1 METAYDQEAKLT
13 EEGKTRVK
21 EIFMTIMQREIMKAY
36 KIPNDVSS
44 RSVSTISQAIYTMT
58 ATHCFDGQIVALIFS
73 IFTTN
78 AFCSHLTFVIH
89 CFDRLSQRS
98 TQLVTTM

>member
-44 RSVSTISQAIYTMT
+44 RSLCASQTSYPSYEYNFLFGWSNSGFDFLYLYNQ
-58 ATHCFDGQIVALIFS
+58 CFL
-73 IFTTN
+73 FTSN
-78 AFCSHLTFVIH
+78 SCYPLFW
-89 CFDRLSQRS
+89 
-98 TQLVTTM
+98 

>member
-44 RSVSTISQAIYTMT
+44 RVVSAII
-58 ATHCFDGQIVALIFS
+58 ASNLCLDCNSLF
-73 IFTTN
+73 
-78 AFCSHLTFVIH
+78 
-89 CFDRLSQRS
+89 
-98 TQLVTTM
+98 

>member
-44 RSVSTISQAIYTMT
+44 RVVSTIIASNLY
-58 ATHCFDGQIVALIFS
+58 HDYNSL
-73 IFTTN
+73 
-78 AFCSHLTFVIH
+78 L
-89 CFDRLSQRS
+89 
-98 TQLVTTM
+98 

>member
-44 RSVSTISQAIYTMT
+44 RVVSAII
-58 ATHCFDGQIVALIFS
+58 ASNLC
-73 IFTTN
+73 
-78 AFCSHLTFVIH
+78 
-89 CFDRLSQRS
+89 
-98 TQLVTTM
+98 